1 MTGARRWTPVFAAA
15 LAVLFLQPSASR
27 AKDAQQAGVDAIA
40 AKVHGVR
47 LNDGER
53 AVLTVD
59 ASGTPKVVSR
69 TSAAMGASTPPP
81 VLDTRVETTFRANAS
96 PNSAGPDTLVATFQA
111 FGSQG
116 ATLRV
121 ENGFAH
127 PIIYDA
133 MIVMRRGEN
142 LEITKTTICPVS
154 AHRVGMEQWGGPM
167 TGIILSNAREP
178 AGNDM
183 HCSGDSGLAT
193 NEPSGEPNVCVAE
206 AKGSPFT
213 VRLYVDPATGERL
226 GASAAMQLR
235 DGTSGVMSP
244 TLMLEFPMQ
253 KERVAGRPDGAAVI
267 AVASLDPRPKSKT
280 ASIVILADGVEA
292 VRRHWRMYAQT
303 MAAPE
308 PPPPSGGRAVAFTGS
323 IPFPLRSENAVPDPK
338 LVALF
343 AAIGDGRVKQLE
355 VRVEGDDGSVMSR
368 AAYPITPADLP
379 TTETIGMALQDAD
392 AKRVAPGHCAKPPS
406 PASEP

>member
-15 LAVLFLQPSASR
+15 LAVLLLLPQASR

-40 AKVHGVR
+40 AKVHGIR

-59 ASGTPKVVSR
+59 ASGRPKVVSR

-111 FGSQG
+111 SGSQG

-142 LEITKTTICPVS
+142 LEIAKTTICPVS

-167 TGIILSNAREP
+167 TGVILSNAREP

-183 HCSGDSGLAT
+183 HCSGDSGLVA
-193 NEPSGEPNVCVAE
+193 NEPSGKPNICLGE
-206 AKGSPFT
+206 IKDSPFS
-213 VRLYVDPATGERL
+213 VRVTVDPATGERL
-226 GASAAMQLR
+226 SADATWALR
-235 DGTSGVMSP
+235 DRTAGPMSP
-244 TLMLEFPMQ
+244 VLMLSFPMQ
-253 KERVAGRPDGAAVI
+253 QERVGGRPDNAAVL
-267 AVASLDPRPKSKT
+267 ALVNLDPPPTSKA

-292 VRRHWRMYAQT
+292 ARRPWRMYAQRLASPDKIPDAGKP
-303 MAAPE
+303 AAFV
-308 PPPPSGGRAVAFTGS
+308 GIV
-323 IPFPLRSENAVPDPK
+323 PFPLRSEDATPDPQ
-338 LVALF
+338 LAALF

-355 VRVEGDDGSVMSR
+355 IRVQGDDGVLLSH
-368 AAYPITPADLP
+368 ATYAIAPADIP
-379 TTETIGMALQDAD
+379 TAQSVQAALQIAEG
-392 AKRVAPGHCAKPPS
+392 KRTAPDHCAPAPASAPGP
-406 PASEP
+406 